1 LDWSVY
7 YGRDQTDRP
16 YTASYF
22 WQGCHFDV
30 SETTEPLS
38 SAASAVLA
46 GLMPLSGAEWT
57 SATVLQFA
65 DTPTLDADA
74 VELGPATGDSV
85 LDAFTGDLDT
95 DDLQQPH
102 STMIGHQNWRTLLAT
117 NNEKQSCNIYKICD
131 AITLLFTGQNLPVT
145 KLHK

>member
-1 LDWSVY
+1 M
-7 YGRDQTDRP
+7 
-16 YTASYF
+16 
-22 WQGCHFDV
+22 

-74 VELGPATGDSV
+74 VELGPATGDVV
-85 LDAFTGDLDT
+85 LDAFVGDLDT
-95 DDLQQPH
+95 DDLQHPQG
-102 STMIGHQNWRTLLAT
+102 TMIGHQN
-117 NNEKQSCNIYKICD
+117 
-131 AITLLFTGQNLPVT
+131 
-145 KLHK
+145 